1 MAERSAGILL
11 FRRTCSGPELLLVHP
26 GGPFWKNRDLAAWSI
41 PKGLCDEGEEPLG
54 AAKREFYEETGLA
67 PRGSFI
73 SLGTFKQPSGKQL
86 MAWAVEGEFDVASF
100 KSNTFSMEWPPK
112 SGRLQDFPE
121 ADRAGWF
128 KPAEAM
134 RKVTRGQLPIVQAL
148 LAELDATGR
157 SVDFTGAP

>member
-1 MAERSAGILL
+1 
-11 FRRTCSGPELLLVHP
+11 
-26 GGPFWKNRDLAAWSI
+26 
-41 PKGLCDEGEEPLG
+41 
-54 AAKREFYEETGLA
+54 
-67 PRGSFI
+67 
-73 SLGTFKQPSGKQL
+73 
-86 MAWAVEGEFDVASF
+86 MAWAVDGEFDVASF

-157 SVDFTGAP
+157 SVDFAGAP